1 MDKKRS
7 DKHKIISSIK
17 SLYWLWFLIIFI
29 LLIAV
34 IAFIVVFLLLKDT
47 YQKSQQSCSE
57 QFDIFDN
64 LEFDNFD
71 EKQNKFCLRATQ
83 YQNQKIC
90 FTVDTKNKNNVTI
103 QFGNIT
109 TKNFGAFEDLPKS
122 ENDSSNITIV
132 GISLIVFQ
140 YPFSDNTIAIRNLS
154 NKNDAGRLC
163 YNFDKHFAFV
173 SGPTDSFISASHH

>member
-7 DKHKIISSIK
+7 DKHKIISTIK

-29 LLIAV
+29 LVIAV

-47 YQKSQQSCSE
+47 YQKSQESCSDE
-57 QFDIFDN
+57 FNIFDN

-71 EKQNKFCLRATQ
+71 ENQNKFCLRATQ

-90 FTVDTKNKNNVTI
+90 FTVDTTNKNNVTI

-122 ENDSSNITIV
+122 ENDDSNITIV
-132 GISLIVFQ
+132 GIQLIVFQ

-154 NKNDAGRLC
+154 DKNVPGRLC
-163 YNFDKHFAFV
+163 YNFDKHFAFI
-173 SGPTDSFISASHH
+173 SAPTDSFITANN